1 MKRFEQVIDRLPL
14 KSTVGIL
21 LLVCFIF
28 SVGYA
33 QKKDDI
39 TAKNVIQ
46 FSGRVVTPDPNGDV
60 APLPY
65 TTVAVKGTTRGAVA
79 DGDGFFSFVALKG
92 ESVVFSRIGY
102 EDIEIN
108 IPDTL
113 SSNYYSWIQVM
124 SEDEYWLDQVIIYPW
139 PSKEH
144 FKQEFLAID
153 ISNELRAN
161 ADANLAENVLKEMRY
176 SVPADGREAGNI
188 YMRQVTDDYKY
199 IGQYKPQK
207 IFDVMAWKRFIEAWK
222 RGDFKK
228 KKKKE

>member
-1 MKRFEQVIDRLPL
+1 MRDLVFKFFIYAIV
-14 KSTVGIL
+14 L
-21 LLVCFIF
+21 LGSSCVF
-28 SVGYA
+28 A
-33 QKKDDI
+33 QIKEN
-39 TAKNVIQ
+39 TAKNIVQ
-46 FSGRVVTPDPNGDV
+46 FSGKVVTPDSNGDV

-65 TTVAVKGTTRGAVA
+65 TTIAIKGTSRGAIA
-79 DGDGFFSFVALKG
+79 DYDGFFSIVAIKG
-92 ESVVFSRIGY
+92 ESVVFSRLGY
-102 EDIEIN
+102 TDVEIV

-124 SEDEYWLDQVIIYPW
+124 SEDDYWLDQVVIYPW

-153 ISNELRAN
+153 ISNELKEKAE
-161 ADANLAENVLKEMRY
+161 ANLAENVLKELRY

-188 YMRQVTDDYKY
+188 FIRQQAEEYKY
-199 IGQYKPQK
+199 IGQIKPQR

-228 KKKKE
+228 KKPK